1 MKSVVSAG
9 IPTLRTFVF
18 RPPAY
23 LLEGRTMLTF
33 WGPKRRFCDHI
44 SRRDFLRVGALG
56 LGGLTLAD
64 VLRLRARAGNPSRAR
79 SVIMVCLA
87 GGPSHID
94 MYDLKPNATA
104 EYRGDFKPIR
114 TKVPGFDICELFP
127 QQAKIADKL
136 ALVRTVQFVEPMQHE
151 LEECY
156 TGFPKAAKRP
166 AFGCVISRFQGAGD
180 RRIPRYV
187 SLDQYFANHAE
198 LENPQYVGAAHRP
211 FLFGSEGVKN
221 LGLSRNL
228 PLDRLDDRKQL
239 REAFDTLRRDLDSR
253 NDFEAMDVFS
263 AQALEMITSP
273 RAREAFDLTR
283 EPDRVRERYGSKGD
297 KYTYGNDPT
306 PTNPWPGD
314 KFLLARRL
322 VEAGVS
328 VVTMRIGTWDYHGKT
343 SGTGNIF
350 TGLRSQLP
358 LLDRSIHAL
367 VTDLHERGLDRD
379 VAVLVWGEFG
389 RTPRINNVEGRDHW
403 PDAGFALFAGGGLRT
418 GQVVGE
424 TDSRAERPKTRP
436 LSAQNV
442 LGTLY
447 HVLGIAP
454 EQELPDFTG
463 RPRRLLDDGQP
474 IAELV

>member
-1 MKSVVSAG
+1 
-9 IPTLRTFVF
+9 
-18 RPPAY
+18 
-23 LLEGRTMLTF
+23 MLTF
-33 WGPKRRFCDHI
+33 WGPRRRFCDHV

-64 VLRLRARAGNPSRAR
+64 LLRLRAAAGEPTTSPRA
-79 SVIMVCLA
+79 VIMVCLA

-94 MYDLKPNATA
+94 MYDLKPDASA

-114 TKVPGFDICELFP
+114 TNVPGFDICELMP
-127 QQAKIADKL
+127 RQARIADKL
-136 ALVRTVQFVEPMQHE
+136 ALVRTVHFVEPMQHE
-151 LEECY
+151 LQECY
-156 TGFPKAAKRP
+156 TGFPKAAGRP
-166 AFGCVISRFQGAGD
+166 AFGSVVSRFKGGAGNKV
-180 RRIPRYV
+180 PRYV
-187 SLDQYFANHAE
+187 SLDQYYGNHAE
-198 LENPQYVGAAHRP
+198 LENPQYVGSAHRP
-211 FLFGSEGVKN
+211 FLFGSEGVKD
-221 LGLSRNL
+221 LSLMPGLTT
-228 PLDRLDDRKQL
+228 DRLADRKQL
-239 REAFDTLRRDLDSR
+239 MKTFDSLRREVDARGEAVALDG
-253 NDFEAMDVFS
+253 FS

-273 RAREAFDLTR
+273 RARAAFDLSR
-283 EPDRVRERYGSKGD
+283 ESPRVRDYYGGNEA

-328 VVTMRIGTWDYHGKT
+328 VVTLRIGTWDYHGKT

-367 VTDLHERGLDRD
+367 VTDLHERGLDRE
-379 VAVLVWGEFG
+379 VLVLVWGEFG

-403 PDAGFALFAGGGLRT
+403 PDVGFALFAGGGLRT

-424 TDSRAERPKTRP
+424 TDSKGEQPKSRMVG
-436 LSAQNV
+436 AQNV
-442 LGTLY
+442 LGTVY
-447 HVLGIAP
+447 HALGIDLG
-454 EQELPDFTG
+454 QTLPDFSG
-463 RPRRLLDDGQP
+463 RPMHLLDDGEP

>member
-1 MKSVVSAG
+1 
-9 IPTLRTFVF
+9 
-18 RPPAY
+18 
-23 LLEGRTMLTF
+23 MLTF
-33 WGPKRRFCDHI
+33 WGPRRRFCDQV

-64 VLRLRARAGNPSRAR
+64 VLRLQAQAGTGTRAK

-94 MYDLKPNATA
+94 MYDLKPNASA
-104 EYRGDFKPIR
+104 EYRGDFKPI
-114 TKVPGFDICELFP
+114 KSNVPGFEICELMP
-127 QQAKIADKL
+127 KQAEIADKL

-156 TGFPKAAKRP
+156 TGFPKATKRP
-166 AFGCVISRFQGAGD
+166 AFGSIISRFQSGD

-221 LGLSRNL
+221 LSLLRNL
-228 PLDRLDDRKQL
+228 TPDRLEDRKQL
-239 REAFDTLRRDLDSR
+239 RDCFDTLRRDLDVHA
-253 NDFEAMDVFS
+253 DIGAMDTFA
-263 AQALEMITSP
+263 AQAMEIITSP
-273 RAREAFDLTR
+273 RAREAFDLSR
-283 EPDRVRERYGSKGD
+283 EPDKVRERYGSKGD
-297 KYTYGNDPT
+297 KYIYGNDPK
-306 PTNPWPGD
+306 PTQPWPGD

-328 VVTMRIGTWDYHGKT
+328 VVTMRIGTWDYHGKA

-350 TGLRSQLP
+350 VGLRSQLP

-367 VTDLHERGLDRD
+367 VSDLHDRGLDKE

-389 RTPRINNVEGRDHW
+389 RTPRVNNVEGRDHW

-418 GQVVGE
+418 GRVVGE
-424 TDSRAERPKTRP
+424 TDSKAERPR
-436 LSAQNV
+436 SRAVGAQNV

-447 HVLGIAP
+447 HSLGIDP
-454 EQELPDFTG
+454 EQTLPDFTG

-474 IAELV
+474 IVELI